1 MTDYKQHFYK
11 LALECNGMRM
21 SHSDDRT
28 IAADNSIV
36 DHLLM
41 VIAKDYGFD
50 SYPQMFKAMQ
60 ELGAGVSLADYMA
73 RPSKHLPI
81 NQVEQVAA
89 CERVDN
95 WKGRN
100 GR

>member
-1 MTDYKQHFYK
+1 VNRADWFYAEIRKYAKESNNTLSDAEKDRALLATLAHVTDHDFGHVMGKD
-11 LALECNGMRM
+11 AW
-21 SHSDDRT
+21 
-28 IAADNSIV
+28 NS
-36 DHLLM
+36 
-41 VIAKDYGFD
+41 
-50 SYPQMFKAMQ
+50 
-60 ELGAGVSLADYMA
+60 YMA

>member
-1 MTDYKQHFYK
+1 MTDYKQHFYS
-11 LALECNGMRM
+11 LALACNAVRL
-21 SHSDDRT
+21 SHGEDRT
-28 IAADNSIV
+28 ITADNSIV
-36 DHLLM
+36 DHLLQK
-41 VIAKDYGFD
+41 VAKFHGYD
-50 SYPQMFKAMQ
+50 SYPAMFKAMQ

-100 GR
+100 AR